1 MRGGRLAVGGSDRNA
16 DKSVRDSPDPGPDRR
31 DTPLRTRRFLA
42 AAYCALLVPW
52 PGEARAQAGCERA
65 AFPIVLDVGHS
76 AQSPGAISARG
87 NTEYAYNLTLA
98 AAIERHLI
106 GRGFSAT
113 ARMVTGGPKGGLA
126 LRSARAD
133 AMGAGLFLSVHH
145 DSVQPRYL
153 ETWLVEG
160 RPQRYSDRFAGW
172 SLFVS
177 QASPRAGEGLAFA
190 RLLADRL
197 LAYGLPFSRHHAEP
211 IPGEGRPFLDPGRG
225 IYRFDGLGVLKNAR
239 SPAVLL
245 EAGIIVNRAEEA
257 ALASPG
263 RQAQIAQA
271 VGEAADAFCVWR
283 SGAR

>member
-1 MRGGRLAVGGSDRNA
+1 MRIRRLLPQA
-16 DKSVRDSPDPGPDRR
+16 
-31 DTPLRTRRFLA
+31 
-42 AAYCALLVPW
+42 CASLTSLLVS
-52 PGEARAQAGCERA
+52 GSLALACDRA

-87 NTEYAYNLTLA
+87 NTEYVYNLALS

-113 ARMVTGGPKGGLA
+113 TRMVTGGPKGGLA
-126 LRSARAD
+126 LRAARAD

-153 ETWLVEG
+153 ESWTVEG
-160 RPQRYSDRFAGW
+160 RPQRYSDRFNGW

-177 QASPRAGEGLAFA
+177 QASPRAGESLIFA
-190 RLLADRL
+190 RLLGERL
-197 LAYGLPFSRHHAEP
+197 LASGLPFTRHHAEP
-211 IPGEGRPFLDPGRG
+211 IPGERRPFLDPGRG
-225 IYRFDGLGVLKNAR
+225 IYRYDRLGVLKSAQ

-257 ALASPG
+257 ALASPQ
-263 RQAQIAQA
+263 RQAQVAQA
-271 VGEAADAFCVWR
+271 VGEAADAFCAWR
-283 SGAR
+283 GGAR